1 MSQLLCITSQSG
13 IWYVMEAE
21 PELLCAASAPQV
33 LGLQVYVTTTH
44 VHGAGVQTVALSMP
58 GKHAAN

>member
-1 MSQLLCITSQSG
+1 
-13 IWYVMEAE
+13 MEAE